1 MSFPDFQAAPNQ
13 GEFPGGVADQ
23 WLAEHPGVTGLSYG
37 YVLFT
42 IR

>member
-1 MSFPDFQAAPNQ
+1 VAAAAWRRRR
-13 GEFPGGVADQ
+13 GGGVADR
-23 WLAEHPGVTGLSYG
+23 WLADHPGATGLSYG